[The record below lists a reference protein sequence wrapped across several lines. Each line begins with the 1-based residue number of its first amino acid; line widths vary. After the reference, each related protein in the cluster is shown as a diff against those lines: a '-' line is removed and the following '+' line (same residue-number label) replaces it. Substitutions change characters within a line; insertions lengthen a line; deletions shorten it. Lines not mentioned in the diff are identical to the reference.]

1 MRRGIFAVLGI
12 IALAGCHDEARD
24 QKMAEASCQISAQE
38 KGDKAYR
45 DAHNDGGHASM
56 EDIAGDVR
64 LCMQAHGFDPDV
76 NSDQCKQA
84 VPDYTPGK
92 DSGEDMLALTTMR
105 ILEPACYKPM

>member
-1 MRRGIFAVLGI
+1 MRRDVLVVLGVF
-12 IALAGCHDEARD
+12 ALAGCHNAERD

-38 KGDKAYR
+38 RGDKAYQ
-45 DAHNDGGHASM
+45 AVHNDAGHASM

-64 LCMQAHGFDPDV
+64 LCMQAHGFDADV

-92 DSGEDMLALTTMR
+92 DSAEDMLALTTMR